1 MYYIS
6 AVKTWFVQW
15 TRRIVL
21 MKTLKIV
28 FKKKKQ
34 FLLLSKKT
42 LWFVPYLTASLDEGM
57 EASITQGEKKCENVS
72 QTYSS
77 SDIEKEAT

>member
-28 FKKKKQ
+28 FKKKKTVFATVQ
-34 FLLLSKKT
+34 KNSVVCT
-42 LWFVPYLTASLDEGM
+42 LFD
-57 EASITQGEKKCENVS
+57 SIS
-72 QTYSS
+72 
-77 SDIEKEAT
+77 